1 MISAK
6 LKLDRT
12 AKLVDTKIVSKE
24 ELEIVKVE
32 LDAAQAQLDIR
43 KAESKE
49 VEVRLKHAKKRLD
62 DAKNAPVR
70 TVPARPKGID
80 AKPVDPPR

>member
-1 MISAK
+1 MSAK

-12 AKLVDTKIVSKE
+12 AKLVETKVVSKE
-24 ELEIVKVE
+24 ELELVRVDLE
-32 LDAAQAQLDIR
+32 AASAQLDIR

-62 DAKNAPVR
+62 DAKSAPVR
-70 TVPARPKGID
+70 NLPARGKGID
-80 AKPVDPPR
+80 PKPVDPPK